1 MPEPLP
7 DSPLDS
13 LSAEAATTGVLP
25 DAPEMQITAV
35 EAGADRPS
43 RGRFRGLG
51 IGAWLCIGW
60 LVLIIGAA
68 LLAPILPL
76 DDPNDT
82 LGGVI
87 ANKGFGAGGHLL
99 GGDSSGRDLLSRTI
113 FGARNSLTV
122 GFGAVII
129 GTIVGGLLG
138 LIAGYYRGRIDT
150 FIVGLLDVLLSFP
163 ALVLALAL
171 VAVLQDRVS
180 DLLTLVL
187 ALGIIAIP
195 ILARITRAN
204 ALVWSQREFVTAARA
219 QGAKDWRI
227 MIREVLPNVLPS
239 AFSIALLSVAVV
251 IVAEAGLGTL
261 GVGLSTQS
269 PTWGNIINDGRADLT
284 SGTTPH
290 IVFVGA
296 AMVFLTVLALNYLGD
311 VVRARFDVR
320 EAGI

>member
-1 MPEPLP
+1 MPEP
-7 DSPLDS
+7 DSPVAS
-13 LSAEAATTGVLP
+13 LSEEAATAGLP
-25 DAPEMQITAV
+25 AGAV
-35 EAGADRPS
+35 ELQIAAAEADAVPRA

-60 LVLIIGAA
+60 LVLIMGSAV
-68 LLAPILPL
+68 LAPILPL

-82 LGGVI
+82 LGGFI
-87 ANKGFGAGGHLL
+87 ADKGLFTPGHIL

-122 GFGAVII
+122 GFGAIII
-129 GTIVGGLLG
+129 GTVIGGLLG
-138 LIAGYYRGRIDT
+138 LLAGYYRGRIDT

-180 DLLTLVL
+180 DLLTLVF
-187 ALGIIAIP
+187 ALGIISIP
-195 ILARITRAN
+195 VLARITRAN
-204 ALVWSQREFVTAARA
+204 ALVWSQREFVMAARA

-239 AFSIALLSVAVV
+239 AFSIALLGVAVV

-296 AMVFLTVLALNYLGD
+296 MMVFLTVLALNYLGD

>member
-1 MPEPLP
+1 MPAPET
-7 DSPLDS
+7 PLDS
-13 LSAEAATTGVLP
+13 IAAEPG
-25 DAPEMQITAV
+25 
-35 EAGADRPS
+35 EAGMLPVAAEVQMGAVTG
-43 RGRFRGLG
+43 RGRAPGRRRFKGLS

-82 LGGVI
+82 LGGFI
-87 ANKGFGAGGHLL
+87 ADKGFFTPGHIL

-113 FGARNSLTV
+113 WGARNSLTV
-122 GFGAVII
+122 GFGAIII
-129 GTIVGGLLG
+129 GFVIGGVLGLLG
-138 LIAGYYRGRIDT
+138 GYYRGRADT

-187 ALGIIAIP
+187 ALGIISIP
-195 ILARITRAN
+195 VLARITRAN
-204 ALVWSQREFVTAARA
+204 AIVWSQREFVTAARA
-219 QGAKDWRI
+219 QGAKNRRI
-227 MIREVLPNVLPS
+227 MVREVLPNVLPS
-239 AFSIALLSVAVV
+239 ALSIALLGVAVV

-269 PTWGNIINDGRADLT
+269 PTWGNIINDGRADLS

-296 AMVFLTVLALNYLGD
+296 AMVFLTVLSLNYLGD
-311 VVRARFDVR
+311 VVRTRFDVR

>member
-1 MPEPLP
+1 MPAPSP
-7 DSPLDS
+7 DSS
-13 LSAEAATTGVLP
+13 LESLAADAAEASLP
-25 DAPEMQITAV
+25 PGAAELQIAAA
-35 EAGADRPS
+35 EADADRPA
-43 RGRFRGLG
+43 RRKFRGLG

-60 LVLIIGAA
+60 LVLIVMGA

-82 LGGVI
+82 LGGII
-87 ANKGFGAGGHLL
+87 ADRGFGAGGHLL

-122 GFGAVII
+122 GFGAIII
-129 GTIVGGLLG
+129 GTGVGGLLG
-138 LIAGYYRGRIDT
+138 LVAGYYRGRLET

-187 ALGIIAIP
+187 ALGIISIP
-195 ILARITRAN
+195 VLARITRAN
-204 ALVWSQREFVTAARA
+204 TLVWSQREFVMAARA

-239 AFSIALLSVAVV
+239 ALSIALLGVAVV

-284 SGTTPH
+284 SGATPH

>member
-1 MPEPLP
+1 MPAPSP
-7 DSPLDS
+7 DSS
-13 LSAEAATTGVLP
+13 LESLAAERGEAEILPVAAEAQMAAVGV
-25 DAPEMQITAV
+25 
-35 EAGADRPS
+35 GHRPA
-43 RGRFRGLG
+43 RRRFKGLG
-51 IGAWLCIGW
+51 MGAWLCIGW
-60 LVLIIGAA
+60 LVLIIAAA

-82 LGGVI
+82 LGGFI
-87 ANKGFGAGGHLL
+87 ASRGFGADGHVL

-113 FGARNSLTV
+113 WGARNSLTV
-122 GFGAVII
+122 GFGAII
-129 GTIVGGLLG
+129 VGTVVGGLLG
-138 LIAGYYRGRIDT
+138 LLAGYYRGRVDT
-150 FIVGLLDVLLSFP
+150 FLVGLLDVLLSFP

-171 VAVLQDRVS
+171 VSVLQDRVS
-180 DLLTLVL
+180 DLLTLVI
-187 ALGIIAIP
+187 ALGIISIP
-195 ILARITRAN
+195 VLARITRAN
-204 ALVWSQREFVTAARA
+204 TLVWSQREFVMAARA

-239 AFSIALLSVAVV
+239 AFSIALLGVAVV

-261 GVGLSTQS
+261 GVGLSTQD

-296 AMVFLTVLALNYLGD
+296 AMVFLTVLSLNYLGD

>member
-1 MPEPLP
+1 MIARSTRCPPRPRRPACSPARRRCRSPRSRPAPTARPAAGSGGWASAPGCAWAGSSSSSEPRCSRRSCP
-7 DSPLDS
+7 STTRTTRSAGSSPTRAS
-13 LSAEAATTGVLP
+13 VPAATCSAVT
-25 DAPEMQITAV
+25 APVATSFPA
-35 EAGADRPS
+35 R
-43 RGRFRGLG
+43 
-51 IGAWLCIGW
+51 
-60 LVLIIGAA
+60 
-68 LLAPILPL
+68 
-76 DDPNDT
+76 
-82 LGGVI
+82 
-87 ANKGFGAGGHLL
+87 
-99 GGDSSGRDLLSRTI
+99 SSGRATRAI
-113 FGARNSLTV
+113 
-122 GFGAVII
+122 II
-129 GTIVGGLLG
+129 GTLIGGLLG
-138 LIAGYYRGRIDT
+138 LLGGYYRGRVDT
-150 FIVGLLDVLLSFP
+150 FIVGLLDILLSFP

-187 ALGIIAIP
+187 ALGIISIP
-195 ILARITRAN
+195 VLARITRAN
-204 ALVWSQREFVTAARA
+204 ALVWSQREFVMAARA

-239 AFSIALLSVAVV
+239 AFSIALLGVAVV

-269 PTWGNIINDGRADLT
+269 PTWGNIINDGRSDLT

>member
-1 MPEPLP
+1 MPEPSP
-7 DSPLDS
+7 DSPVAS
-13 LSAEAATTGVLP
+13 LSTEAPTTGVP
-25 DAPEMQITAV
+25 PGAV
-35 EAGADRPS
+35 ELQIAAAEVDADRPA
-43 RGRFRGLG
+43 RRKLGGLG
-51 IGAWLCIGW
+51 IGAWLCIAW
-60 LVLIIGAA
+60 LTLIMVGA

-82 LGGVI
+82 LGGII
-87 ANKGFGAGGHLL
+87 ANRGFGAGGHLL

-122 GFGAVII
+122 GFGAIII
-129 GTIVGGLLG
+129 GTVVGGLLG

-171 VAVLQDRVS
+171 VAVLQNRVS
-180 DLLTLVL
+180 ALLTLVL
-187 ALGIIAIP
+187 ALGIISIP
-195 ILARITRAN
+195 VLARITRAN
-204 ALVWSQREFVTAARA
+204 ALVWSQREFVMAARA
-219 QGAKDWRI
+219 QGARDWRI

-239 AFSIALLSVAVV
+239 AFSIALLGVAVV

-269 PTWGNIINDGRADLT
+269 PTWGNIINDGRSDLT

-320 EAGI
+320 EAAI

>member
-1 MPEPLP
+1 MPEPSP
-7 DSPLDS
+7 DSPLAS
-13 LSAEAATTGVLP
+13 LSSDAATTGFP
-25 DAPEMQITAV
+25 
-35 EAGADRPS
+35 AGAAELQMTAAEADAERPA
-43 RGRFRGLG
+43 RRRFKGLG

-60 LVLIIGAA
+60 LVLIIVGA

-82 LGGVI
+82 LGGFI
-87 ANKGFGAGGHLL
+87 ASRGFGADGHLL
-99 GGDSSGRDLLSRTI
+99 GGDSSGRDLLSRTV

-122 GFGAVII
+122 GFGAIII
-129 GTIVGGLLG
+129 GTVVGGLLG
-138 LIAGYYRGRIDT
+138 LVAGYYRGRIDT

-171 VAVLQDRVS
+171 VSVLQDRVS
-180 DLLTLVL
+180 DLLTLVF
-187 ALGIIAIP
+187 ALGIISIP
-195 ILARITRAN
+195 VLARITRAN
-204 ALVWSQREFVTAARA
+204 TLVWSQREFVMAARA
-219 QGAKDWRI
+219 QGAKDRRI

-239 AFSIALLSVAVV
+239 AFSIALLGVAVV

-261 GVGLSTQS
+261 GVGLSTQD